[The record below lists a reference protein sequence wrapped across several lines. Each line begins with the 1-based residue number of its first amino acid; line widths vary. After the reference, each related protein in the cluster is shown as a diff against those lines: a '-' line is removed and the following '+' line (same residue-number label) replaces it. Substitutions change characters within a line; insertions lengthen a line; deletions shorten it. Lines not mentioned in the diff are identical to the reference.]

1 MLLLD
6 QKKDWKKKLTS
17 ASCRAHARSPGSA
30 AVSPA
35 LRCRFSSASPSSS
48 LSRPRA
54 SLTMLERERHNLASP
69 RGCSIHTQPL
79 SHNFTPARARRR
91 KLAEADP
98 LCEWVSCAGA
108 RAAWLLLLSLSFA
121 LHIHPSLLSR
131 YISSTFSP
139 TPARARAPLCL
150 LYSERTRAS
159 STLFFGS
166 HCIYTSREP
175 CNLVISV
182 DEF

>member
-54 SLTMLERERHNLASP
+54 SLTMLERETQLGFAAGLLYTHAASLAQFHTRPRAPPQARGSGSALWVSQLRGRASSLAS
-69 RGCSIHTQPL
+69 S
-79 SHNFTPARARRR
+79 
-91 KLAEADP
+91 
-98 LCEWVSCAGA
+98 
-108 RAAWLLLLSLSFA
+108 SLSFFRSTHSSIPP
-121 LHIHPSLLSR
+121 LSL
-131 YISSTFSP
+131 YK
-139 TPARARAPLCL
+139 
-150 LYSERTRAS
+150 
-159 STLFFGS
+159 
-166 HCIYTSREP
+166 
-175 CNLVISV
+175 
-182 DEF
+182 